1 MLSSLSGAVGRL
13 ALKLVTLLQ
22 GKGEE
27 DLEWTLEPWGLGFC
41 EGTRDGQTE
50 GFLDGFGERERVLPR
65 FDDLERAR
73 ATDFVCLT
81 LAVSC
86 EGSVSSHGLLRLS

>member
-1 MLSSLSGAVGRL
+1 MLSSLSGAEGSV

-41 EGTRDGQTE
+41 DGTREGQTE
-50 GFLDGFGERERVLPR
+50 GFLEGFGERERVLPR
-65 FDDLERAR
+65 FEDLERAR
-73 ATDFVCLT
+73 VTLLVC
-81 LAVSC
+81 
-86 EGSVSSHGLLRLS
+86 